1 MPNYCNN
8 YITVQ
13 GDSMDIANLYDAE
26 MSFQKLYP
34 CPYLD
39 NNYKVIGKDNAWFMW
54 CVQNWGTKGSIECN
68 VKMINENT
76 LNVDMTTAWSPPIEF
91 LKHLS
96 TTMPSLTFKIHF
108 WELGVRI
115 AGAYEIRQGV
125 ESDITEGE
133 YMEFV
138 RKHFESDYEED
149 EEDEDDENETEDE

>member
-8 YITVQ
+8 CITVQ
-13 GDSMDIANLYDAE
+13 GDSVDIANLYEAE
-26 MSFQKLYP
+26 MSLQKLHP

-39 NNYKVIGKDNAWFMW
+39 DNYKVIGKNNVWFMW

-68 VKMINENT
+68 VKMVNENT
-76 LNVDMTTAWSPPIEF
+76 LNVNMTTAWSPPIEF

-96 TTMPSLTFKIHF
+96 TIMLSLTFTIHF
-108 WELGVRI
+108 WEPGARI

-125 ESDITEGE
+125 ESDITKGE

-138 RKHFESDYEED
+138 RNHFDSDFEED
-149 EEDEDDENETEDE
+149 EEQDETTNDDA